1 MQRPAGYHGSRV
13 EHCVEPSLTVVLPA
27 VTMNAAKEALDDLD
41 MPLQK
46 LAQRSSRRSS
56 ESEVEVGDVDR
67 TAVGLGFNRS
77 GSTTATA
84 PDLAS
89 TSPEWTIDS
98 ATSRQEAF
106 SVALRG
112 DAPFNRSKSSF
123 VGGRFGRRRFS
134 SVTEG
139 GAAAARQASMPS
151 ARFPPRGQGWK
162 VGSDSGHGNSAE
174 EQDDR
179 PKLVSLSDLIR
190 KEDKVPATLYEH
202 EGDMDVLIDG
212 RGDAAGG
219 GIPQEALNGETVGV
233 QHALQA
239 AEHGNS
245 IRLAKFLQDGGD
257 VNTVSRLHHMRWS
270 LLHLA
275 AGSAMMGG
283 RLSYANYRKRAEPD
297 CKDGYANCVSEL
309 LAAGADPNA
318 TSKHGGYTPLMCA
331 AFTGS
336 KECCWLLLL
345 AGAQV
350 DRKADDGRTA
360 FQFAEKAN
368 K

>member
-1 MQRPAGYHGSRV
+1 MSGAS
-13 EHCVEPSLTVVLPA
+13 
-27 VTMNAAKEALDDLD
+27 EARDDLAM
-41 MPLQK
+41 MPSSAPPQPLSQS
-46 LAQRSSRRSS
+46 RNSRRSS
-56 ESEVEVGDVDR
+56 ESEVEVGDMDERALLGLGKRPGSIITATSDR
-67 TAVGLGFNRS
+67 ANTNPEWTTESGRSQPISFRNSLSGDAPLLRSKSNAVGLFRS
-77 GSTTATA
+77 A
-84 PDLAS
+84 
-89 TSPEWTIDS
+89 
-98 ATSRQEAF
+98 
-106 SVALRG
+106 
-112 DAPFNRSKSSF
+112 
-123 VGGRFGRRRFS
+123 GGRIRFGS
-134 SVTEG
+134 GTEG
-139 GAAAARQASMPS
+139 PTRQASMPS
-151 ARFPPRGQGWK
+151 TRYARGHGWK
-162 VGSDSGHGNSAE
+162 ANDSSHNNVEG
-174 EQDDR
+174 QDDR

-219 GIPQEALNGETVGV
+219 GIPQEALNGETVGI

-257 VNTVSRLHHMRWS
+257 VNTVSWLHHMRWS

-283 RLSYANYRKRAEPD
+283 RLTYANYRKRAEPD

-318 TSKHGGYTPLMCA
+318 VSKHGGYTPLMCA

-360 FQFAEKAN
+360 FKFAEKAN